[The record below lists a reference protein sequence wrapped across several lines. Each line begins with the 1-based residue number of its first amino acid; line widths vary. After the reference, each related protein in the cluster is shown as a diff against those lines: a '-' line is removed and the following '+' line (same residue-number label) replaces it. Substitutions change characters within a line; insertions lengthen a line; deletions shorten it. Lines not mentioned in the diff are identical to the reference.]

1 MGLVLNEEQRMLQRS
16 AQEFFS
22 ARQPLKALRTLRD
35 NQDATGFDRELW
47 RAMAELGWAGILI
60 PEAYGGAAFGYQGLG
75 LILEEAGRSLAA
87 SPLISTALLGGP
99 LILSAGSEAQKH
111 AWLGAVA
118 AGERVVALALDERS
132 RHAPTSI
139 ATRAKSQ
146 GSGYVLKGSKV
157 MVLDGHVADQLLVV
171 ARTSGADDAAQ
182 GLTIFVVDATARG
195 ITRTRLTLVDSRNA
209 ANVAFDNVEVAA
221 TAVLG
226 MPDSGYA
233 ALAPVLDGARVGL
246 AAEMLGSGLEAFERT
261 LNYLKLRVQF
271 GVPIGSFQALKHRA
285 ALMYCEIELTRSVV
299 LEALTALDEQR
310 GDVPQLASLAKAKAC
325 EMLELVSSEAIQ
337 LFGGIGMTDEEEI
350 GFFIKRARVAQQ
362 TFGDA
367 VFHRDRY
374 ATSMGF

>member
-1 MGLVLNEEQRMLQRS
+1 MGLVLNEEQNILKRS

-35 NQDATGFDRELW
+35 HQDATGFDPRLW
-47 RAMAELGWAGILI
+47 RAMADLGWAGILV

-87 SPLISTALLGGP
+87 SPLISTALLGAP
-99 LILSAGSEAQKH
+99 LLVNAGSEAQKR
-111 AWLGAVA
+111 ALLGAVA
-118 AGERVVALALDERS
+118 AGERVIALALDEQP
-132 RHAPTSI
+132 RHAPI
-139 ATRAKSQ
+139 RIVTRAKPR
-146 GSGYVLKGSKV
+146 GSGYVIKGSKV

-182 GLTIFVVDATARG
+182 GLTIFLVDTTARG
-195 ITRTRLTLVDSRNA
+195 ITCTRLALVDSRNA
-209 ANVAFDNVEVAA
+209 ANVVFDNVEVAA
-221 TAVLG
+221 TAILG
-226 MPDSGYA
+226 TLDTGYS
-233 ALAPVLDGARVGL
+233 ALEPVLDGARVGL

-261 LNYLKLRVQF
+261 LRYLKLRVQF

-285 ALMYCEIELTRSVV
+285 ALMYCEIELTRSAVR
-299 LEALTALDEQR
+299 EALTALDER
-310 GDVPQLASLAKAKAC
+310 RRDVPELASLAKAKAC

-350 GFFIKRARVAQQ
+350 GFFLKRARVAQQ

-367 VFHRDRY
+367 IFHRDRY
-374 ATSMGF
+374 ATLMGF